1 MTATSSS
8 NLQHAA
14 AQVIPGGLNSANRA
28 IQPEIDVRHAA
39 GSYLDDVNG
48 KRYLDY
54 HAAFGPI
61 VLGHSYPEVV
71 DSATRAMRDLDL
83 FGVGVTESEVL
94 LAQKLVEHIP
104 SVDEVLLC
112 NSGSEAT
119 YQAVRLARA
128 VTGRQKLLKFQGCY
142 HGWHDAVLRN
152 VLSAPDRVGQRDP
165 GSAGMLESTID
176 QTLVCRFNDLDDVEQ
191 TVRANPDQVAG
202 IILEPIPHNVGC
214 LMPEQTFLEGLRALC
229 DREGT
234 VLIFDEVITGFR
246 HHIGGFQAVC
256 GVTPDLTTMGKA
268 MANGFPIAAIG
279 GKRALMERFNPHA
292 GGDVFFAGTYNGHA
306 GAVAAAL
313 ATLELLESGAVYPH
327 LFRLGERLRAG
338 LSEITRRLGVAATIA
353 GFGSVFVEYFL
364 DGPIRSYDDLL
375 RNDADLFVR
384 YRRELIARGVF
395 ELPINLKR
403 NHVMFSHTDADVD
416 LTLEA
421 AEDALRAVLAQPG
434 R

>member
-1 MTATSSS
+1 MTSS
-8 NLQHAA
+8 LRRAA
-14 AQVIPGGLNSANRA
+14 AEVMPGGLNSANRA
-28 IQPEIDVRHAA
+28 IDPEIDVRRAA
-39 GSYLDDVNG
+39 GSYLEDVSG

-61 VLGHSYPEVV
+61 ILGHSHAEIV

-94 LAQKLVEHIP
+94 LAQKLVQHIP

-119 YQAVRLARA
+119 YHAVRLARA
-128 VTGRQKLLKFQGCY
+128 ATGRQKLLKFQGCY

-152 VLSAPDRVGQRDP
+152 MLSTPERVGQRDP
-165 GSAGMLESTID
+165 GSAGMLESAID
-176 QTLVCRFNDLDDVEQ
+176 QTLVCRFNDLEDVER
-191 TVRANPDQVAG
+191 TIKANPEQVAG

-214 LMPEQTFLEGLRALC
+214 LMPEQSFLEGLRAVC
-229 DREGT
+229 DREGV

-246 HHIGGFQAVC
+246 HHIGGYQAVC

-292 GGDVFFAGTYNGHA
+292 GGDVFFAGTYNGYA

-313 ATLELLESGAVYPH
+313 ATIELLESGTVYPH
-327 LFRLGERLRAG
+327 LFRLGERLRSG
-338 LSEITRRLGVAATIA
+338 LREITERLGVPATVT

-364 DGPIRSYDDLL
+364 EGPIRSYDDLL

-384 YRRELIARGVF
+384 YRRELMAQGIF

-416 LTLEA
+416 LTLAA
-421 AEDALRAVLAQPG
+421 AEDALRSILADG
-434 R
+434 TR